1 MHQVVFLLYPGVA
14 PFDVAGPAQAFGRAG
29 ADRYAVAAVSIAG
42 GLIDTDVPGIRL
54 DSRPAAVIERMDTLV
69 LPGGD
74 GTQTAVDD
82 ARLIEEVRRLS
93 GRAGRIATVCVGAFL
108 AAEVGLLAGRRAVTH
123 WAACDALARR
133 YPDVRVEA
141 DPIWLRDG
149 PVWSSAG
156 ISAGVDLAL
165 ALIEADLGLP
175 VALKVAK
182 ELVVYLKRPGGQSQ
196 FSSALARQIQ
206 SAEEPI
212 ASLLAWIAD
221 HLAEDLRADRLA
233 ARIAMSPRT
242 FARAFGAATGST
254 PAKVVEG
261 LRVEA
266 ARHLIEETSM
276 PLSRVAAQCGFGD
289 IQGLRRAFRRSLGA
303 LPSDLRERFGR
314 RQAIA

>member
-14 PFDVAGPAQAFGRAG
+14 PFDVAGPAQAFARAG

-54 DSRPAAVIERMDTLV
+54 DSRPAAAIERADTLM

-74 GTQTAVDD
+74 GTQAAVDD
-82 ARLIEEVRRLS
+82 TRLIGEVRRLS

-108 AAEVGLLAGRRAVTH
+108 AAEAGLLAGRRAATH

-165 ALIEADLGLP
+165 AMIEADLGLP
-175 VALKVAK
+175 VALRVAK

-196 FSSALARQIQ
+196 FSSALSRQIQ
-206 SAEEPI
+206 SAGEPL

-233 ARIAMSPRT
+233 ARVTMSPRT

-266 ARHLIEETSM
+266 ARQLIEETSV
-276 PLSRVAAQCGFGD
+276 PLPRIAAQCGFGD
-289 IQGLRRAFRRSLGA
+289 VQRLRRAFRRSLGT
-303 LPSDLRERFGR
+303 LPSDLRERFGQR
-314 RQAIA
+314 PAGS